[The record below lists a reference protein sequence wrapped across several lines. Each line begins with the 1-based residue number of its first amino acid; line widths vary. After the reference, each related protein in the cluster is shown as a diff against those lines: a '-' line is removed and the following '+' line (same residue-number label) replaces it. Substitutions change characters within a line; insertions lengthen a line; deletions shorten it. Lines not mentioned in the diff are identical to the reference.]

1 MSVKREIKYF
11 WFDAEKLRF
20 SANTSF
26 TVDRTPS
33 KLFLRSYLPT
43 IELVDVNNSIYAFV
57 DDTPVGKINL
67 MPNIPFVRKL
77 IPKRYP
83 RNKAVEVFCSPQ
95 SAREIL
101 ELCPDAKVYPDNK
114 RVKVVIPL

>member
-20 SANTSF
+20 STNTSF
-26 TVDRTPS
+26 IVDRTPS
-33 KLFLRSYLPT
+33 KLFLRSYSST

-57 DDTPVGKINL
+57 DDAPVGKINL
-67 MPNIPFVRKL
+67 MPNILFLKKL

-83 RNKAVEVFCSPQ
+83 RKSIEVFCSPQ

-101 ELCPDAKVYPDNK
+101 SLCPDAKVYPDNK
-114 RVKVVIPL
+114 NVKVVIPL

>member
-1 MSVKREIKYF
+1 MSAKKELKYF
-11 WFDAEKLRF
+11 WFDSDRLRF

-33 KLFLRSYLPT
+33 KLFLRSYLST

-67 MPNIPFVRKL
+67 MPNIPFVKKL
-77 IPKRYP
+77 IPKRYI
-83 RNKAVEVFCSPQ
+83 RKSVEVLCSPET
-95 SAREIL
+95 AREII
-101 ELCPDAKVYPDNK
+101 ELCPDAKVHPDNNK